1 MLSLPFQIQMG
12 RRKHCKTYVIETPE
26 FASEYLLV
34 VNPSFKFFFF
44 YLFLD
49 RVEGR
54 EKKRE
59 RSINVWLPLACPLL
73 RT

>member
-44 YLFLD
+44 LLIF
-49 RVEGR
+49 RQSGR
-54 EKKRE
+54 EGEEERE
-59 RSINVWLPLACPLL
+59 KH
-73 RT
+73 